1 METSLKEKNGFTYTI
16 PSAVLEY
23 NTLQHEF
30 CPFPLGLDTK
40 TSIKCGPFEFSNEF
54 FSKHAE
60 CQPRNLLRIVKYD
73 GKRFILDSRI
83 GGIYMSA
90 NFHKNKSDDWN
101 MFFGN
106 LTNVFRQNHN
116 QKSLRLWPNEVVH
129 ESRAKK
135 LDHHMMVLQ
144 GLWIQEKSRETRRI
158 KKEEAEK
165 QGLSLKEFYV
175 AAKEKKRL
183 TKDLNRTK
191 QWLIFGPQVLTAI
204 EDLEA
209 FKRSISES
217 KDFDRKAF
225 NRMRREIIAL
235 MTDLSKMQYLDK
247 I

>member
-1 METSLKEKNGFTYTI
+1 MSSKLVTKNGFTYTI
-16 PSAVLEY
+16 PANLSEY
-23 NTLQHEF
+23 STYAHEF
-30 CPFPLGLDTK
+30 HPFPIDKKSTVGIT
-40 TSIKCGPFEFSNEF
+40 CGPFEFIYEPYSECMNTPPVFIESLKYQGKTYLIADRGYQIAGIVNYYFLNTTVESFLGKTIRQLRKLTEPNLFATSYEF
-54 FSKHAE
+54 
-60 CQPRNLLRIVKYD
+60 
-73 GKRFILDSRI
+73 
-83 GGIYMSA
+83 
-90 NFHKNKSDDWN
+90 
-101 MFFGN
+101 
-106 LTNVFRQNHN
+106 
-116 QKSLRLWPNEVVH
+116 VH
-129 ESRAKK
+129 ESRAIE
-135 LDHHMMVLQ
+135 LNHHLQVLRK
-144 GLWIQEKSRETRRI
+144 LWIQEKSQETRRI